1 MKTFCTVLFVSLLSL
16 GSSAF
21 GQRLADLSP
30 PVMDYVS
37 VAEPVFAI
45 TSVTVIDGTGS
56 PAQPGQTVVVQND
69 MISAVGDD
77 GSVSIP
83 EGAFVIDGSGHTLIP
98 GMVGLHNHTFYMT
111 SKRSIQLNYTAP
123 RLYLASGVTTIRT
136 TGSNAPYAEIN
147 LHSAIQNGDVPG
159 PYIYATG
166 PYMTGG
172 SGMSSMT
179 RLDGPEDARRLVKY
193 WAEEGVTWF
202 KAYTQIS
209 REELAAAIDEAHK
222 NGVKVTAHLCSV
234 TYQEAVAMG
243 IDNLEHGLFANTDYA
258 DNKVADECP
267 AGFRTTMAS
276 LDLASDEVQSTY
288 QAMIDNDVAMT
299 STLAVYE
306 MYVPDRPPLEQRVL
320 DAMSEEVRGEYL
332 VRREQI
338 AREGEN
344 APFSEALFRKAQ
356 EYEYEFYRAGGLLA
370 AGVDPTGY
378 GGALPGY
385 GDQRNYELLLE
396 AGFTPEEVVQIM
408 TLNGA
413 RVLGIDGKVGRV
425 QSGMVADMVLING
438 DIVNEPATIRN
449 VVTVFR
455 NGVGYDSK
463 SLIDSVN
470 GEVGVR

>member
-1 MKTFCTVLFVSLLSL
+1 MKTIITTLTFSIIL
-16 GSSAF
+16 GSTAF
-21 GQRLADLSP
+21 GQQLSDLSP
-30 PVMDYVS
+30 GVLDYVS
-37 VAEPVFAI
+37 VAEPAFAI
-45 TSVTVIDGTGS
+45 TSVTVIDGTGA
-56 PAQPGQTVVVQND
+56 PATPNQTVVVKD
-69 MISAVGDD
+69 GVISEVGDIREVTIPD
-77 GSVSIP
+77 G
-83 EGAFVIDGSGHTLIP
+83 ATVIDGSGHTLMP
-98 GMVGLHNHTFYMT
+98 GMIGLHNHTFYMT

-159 PYIYATG
+159 PYIYVTG

-179 RLDGPEDARRLVKY
+179 RLEGPEDARRLVKY

-222 NGVKVTAHLCSV
+222 HGVKVTAHLCSV

-243 IDNLEHGLFANTDYA
+243 IDNLEHGMFANTDYA
-258 DNKVADECP
+258 DNKVPDECP
-267 AGFRTTMAS
+267 SGFRSTMAT
-276 LDLASDEVQSTY
+276 LDLASEEVQATY
-288 QAMIDNDVAMT
+288 RAMIENDVAMT

-338 AREGEN
+338 AQAGEN

-356 EYEYEFYRAGGLLA
+356 EYEYEFVQAGGLLA

-408 TLNGA
+408 SLNGA
-413 RVLGIDGKVGRV
+413 KVLGIDDKTGSVEPGKV
-425 QSGMVADMVLING
+425 ADLVLIHG
-438 DIVNEPATIRN
+438 DIVAEPATIRN

-455 NGVGYDSK
+455 NGVGYDSR
-463 SLIDSVN
+463 SLI
-470 GEVGVR
+470 RFR